1 MRKACPCSSIKR
13 CPDPTGNENH
23 SDEPEKAYTNYKSH
37 LAGDGLND
45 SFDPYNHK
53 TVKVFLKCNP
63 TGGAGNGLDRDI
75 VNEHKDRKAKDVS
88 KGLHSQLT
96 DAIVTKAALGDNGI
110 SLIETQAC
118 SRNF

>member
-1 MRKACPCSSIKR
+1 M
-13 CPDPTGNENH
+13 
-23 SDEPEKAYTNYKSH
+23 
-37 LAGDGLND
+37 
-45 SFDPYNHK
+45 
-53 TVKVFLKCNP
+53 
-63 TGGAGNGLDRDI
+63 DRDI